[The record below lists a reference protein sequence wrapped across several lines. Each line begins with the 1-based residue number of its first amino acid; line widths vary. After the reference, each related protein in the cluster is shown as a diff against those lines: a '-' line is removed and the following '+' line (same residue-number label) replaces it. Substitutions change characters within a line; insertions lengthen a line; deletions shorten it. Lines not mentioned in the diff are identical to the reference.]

1 MRKTIATILAIIFL
15 TTAPLVSPGI
25 ALESPRKAPEW
36 QISEWINSP
45 ALTVEALKGKVII
58 IDFFQLWCP
67 GCNSFSI
74 PLMNHWEQVFK
85 KEAADDHLVFV
96 SIHTVFEGHSYQ
108 NPKRLRNFLKE
119 KNIHHAVGIDLQIK
133 GKWLPET
140 MRLYKTRGTPEMA
153 IIDKKGQIRFQN
165 FGFFE
170 PKDGEHIIRTLLKE
184 QDD

>member
-1 MRKTIATILAIIFL
+1 MHRMLPTIFAVLFFS
-15 TTAPLVSPGI
+15 TTLISSPGL
-25 ALESPRKAPEW
+25 AAQTPRQAPEW

-45 ALTVEALKGKVII
+45 GLSLDGLKGKVVI

-85 KEAADDHLVFV
+85 KEVSEKRLVFV
-96 SIHTVFEGHSYQ
+96 SIHTVFEGHTYQ
-108 NPKRLRNFLKE
+108 NPERLRKFLKE
-119 KNIHHAVGIDLQIK
+119 KEIHHAVGVDRQIK

-153 IIDKKGQIRFQN
+153 MIDKKGQIRFQN

-184 QDD
+184 PG